1 MTLIWTTINS
11 NEKNASASIAFSK
24 VGQSKD
30 CLTKKSCGAASNAS
44 TRSIHFCKDD
54 DARIERN
61 GQERRRRSDAFVAR
75 SVSLFSL
82 SRLRQH
88 RRAGGAN
95 HDDVQSHGGEAALAN
110 ERSLRENHGFLPFA
124 TGTRSTPTRDL
135 RRLSETPIV
144 GWHRRWAHIHRARC
158 GGHDRA
164 QLVICE
170 IRSASAGNKR
180 TVRAQARR
188 ARHHRRRHH

>member
-1 MTLIWTTINS
+1 MLISTTINS
-11 NEKNASASIAFSK
+11 NGTNALASIAFSK

-44 TRSIHFCKDD
+44 MRFVHFCKDD

-61 GQERRRRSDAFVAR
+61 AQERRRRSDAFVAR

-88 RRAGGAN
+88 RRASRADYN
-95 HDDVQSHGGEAALAN
+95 DVQSHGREAALAN
-110 ERSLRENHGFLPFA
+110 KRSLRQDHGFLPFA
-124 TGTRSTPTRDL
+124 AGTRSTPARDL

-144 GWHRRWAHIHRARC
+144 GWHRRRAHIH
-158 GGHDRA
+158 
-164 QLVICE
+164 
-170 IRSASAGNKR
+170 
-180 TVRAQARR
+180 
-188 ARHHRRRHH
+188 